1 LGRFNKRLL
10 GWKLALGIGRG
21 QCRLEFLLFFQ

>member
-1 LGRFNKRLL
+1 LSCFKKRLL

-21 QCRLEFLLFFQ
+21 QCCLEFLLFL